1 MAENIRIDS
10 HKLIYHPCEVAKW
23 LNGER
28 VYPIEIEVGLSG
40 A

>member
-10 HKLIYHPCEVAKW
+10 HKLVYHPCEVAKW
-23 LNGER
+23 LSGGGASISNRNGNR
-28 VYPIEIEVGLSG
+28 